1 MKKNIIL
8 EQNKVERLVV
18 NVENLKRDGLLSLAR
33 ENCPPLNT
41 WEWHNKFKG
50 QDKEIL
56 MFKRTD
62 GTGYNY
68 LTNEN
73 GKLMKYRST
82 LVSDGKGGQIEEYEP
97 TPLYFESCQVKILPK
112 RPPAINTIQDEAIK
126 TYIRDKK
133 SCIEGVPF
141 NDVSNNYKP
150 KDMNGVNDE
159 VFPDKGII
167 FVYCKV
173 GLTTIQQDQIEN
185 INTQLNKYGWT
196 TTEPLGGEVGPE
208 GIKTARFVFNRIG
221 ITDTLLSK
229 ALDAINQTRSANG
242 EKELP
247 AYQIKDWK
255 SSESDADFKNLRTD
269 KGAITKE
276 LCKNTIK
283 KLYELATGN
292 KGYGVSRTDITTEQ
306 QVKLINDAKTCSN
319 QDTRFLGG
327 IFGIQDQLE
336 ELKNIGNKWGLGE
349 KCSVRKSK
357 NNPGQYLHWD
367 GVNQRCMEC
376 APGQTWDESMNKCVA
391 NESRS
396 NLKSIIRESLI
407 GAKKVKE
414 RNVLGESKI
423 VKARLS
429 VVLENVNLKTTKQKD
444 KFYNELLSEM
454 IYLNSQGFDKDI
466 IKEGFWDSL
475 TGLLGHA
482 PTGIMEYFKEYIG
495 KWLVGHLTPVDPEG
509 WIGSMIITG
518 IGNLDIGDISKLTD
532 CNFLTKLISKSVA
545 DGAIRK
551 VTHEKGLDGPFYDI
565 LRNSLVDM
573 LDEST
578 FAQKLEE
585 GLVSVICPLLGGV
598 KTKMD
603 SATDKLKEK
612 ALSAV

>member
-1 MKKNIIL
+1 MKEKIIL
-8 EQNKVERLVV
+8 EQEDKGVV
-18 NVENLKRDGLLSLAR
+18 QQVVDAKGVVHDGLLDLVNMYCKRNMPNLKGYDYSDKYPLEPGKECLVYQR
-33 ENCPPLNT
+33 SDGGYNWIINKDNQVWLQRMGTDKSILKQGPLTECMDFIPTEKIPPT
-41 WEWHNKFKG
+41 ITEYQSRIMDDFHA
-50 QDKEIL
+50 QDKGLIKQKPTEDQ
-56 MFKRTD
+56 MV
-62 GTGYNY
+62 NY
-68 LTNEN
+68 D
-73 GKLMKYRST
+73 KVDMKTKSP
-82 LVSDGKGGQIEEYEP
+82 G
-97 TPLYFESCQVKILPK
+97 YFEPGLIFMYRRKNIGNTLMDQYPEIETLLKKANYTFEEPSIEDTKQYNTKRPISAILGSGYKTFFKNGPEPNVWQVKGKMGKYQFEDLEK
-112 RPPAINTIQDEAIK
+112 IK
-126 TYIRDKK
+126 K
-133 SCIEGVPF
+133 E
-141 NDVSNNYKP
+141 
-150 KDMNGVNDE
+150 
-159 VFPDKGII
+159 
-167 FVYCKV
+167 CKV
-173 GLTTIQQDQIEN
+173 
-185 INTQLNKYGWT
+185 
-196 TTEPLGGEVGPE
+196 
-208 GIKTARFVFNRIG
+208 A
-221 ITDTLLSK
+221 
-229 ALDAINQTRSANG
+229 
-242 EKELP
+242 
-247 AYQIKDWK
+247 
-255 SSESDADFKNLRTD
+255 
-269 KGAITKE
+269 
-276 LCKNTIK
+276 IK
-283 KLYELATGN
+283 KLYDSFIKPDGDSSIASLSEKIKTKNMVHYCKNNKSFATG
-292 KGYGVSRTDITTEQ
+292 I
-306 QVKLINDAKTCSN
+306 L
-319 QDTRFLGG
+319 
-327 IFGIQDQLE
+327 
-336 ELKNIGNKWGLGE
+336 GLGNELE
-349 KCSVRKSK
+349 KLYSEPEERNEFGMKYY
-357 NNPGQYLHWD
+357 NPTGRLP
-367 GVNQRCMEC
+367 E
-376 APGQTWDESMNKCVA
+376 NK
-391 NESRS
+391 S

-495 KWLVGHLTPVDPEG
+495 KWIVGHLTPVDPEG
-509 WIGSMIITG
+509 WIGSIIITS

-545 DGAIRK
+545 EGAIRK